1 MELNKLYIL
10 TKYRLMK
17 YILVLM
23 VQFVQ
28 GDLYCQEGPE
38 MRKHFP
44 SCVIVKQLYIQ
55 LLLKEMF

>member
-1 MELNKLYIL
+1 
-10 TKYRLMK
+10 MK

-55 LLLKEMF
+55 LL